1 MELDLTHFPPP
12 DSAAR
17 MGRPPLKK
25 DVPTVKTTIRVTRE
39 FLDRIEAVAGEG
51 KTAAFIRDAAEAELI
66 RREKARRS

>member
-1 MELDLTHFPPP
+1 MTPFPPP
-12 DSAAR
+12 DTAPR

-51 KTAAFIRDAAEAELI
+51 RTASFIRDAAEAELA
-66 RREKARRS
+66 RREREKPKD